1 MSNSG
6 TEMEGVGNRTVRI
19 TPLVHVSDG
28 FKERILLDNCRW
40 DAERVSLGFS

>member
-28 FKERILLDNCRW
+28 FKERISLDRI
-40 DAERVSLGFS
+40 VGGMQKG